1 MIKHVPNGPD
11 RFQTSILNVPYF
23 STDRQ
28 KQYKYK
34 RYMFGYK
41 LKLRYTLTGKEFN
54 NASYMNRFTTIFK
67 RIVRATIIL
76 PSRNYKIVITS
87 RWAFTDSFLRNST
100 TLSQLHRLHK
110 VKR

>member
-1 MIKHVPNGPD
+1 MIKHVPTGPD

-28 KQYKYK
+28 KQYKYR

-41 LKLRYTLTGKEFN
+41 LKLRSTLTANEFN

-67 RIVRATIIL
+67 RIVTATIIL
-76 PSRNYKIVITS
+76 PSCNYEIVK
-87 RWAFTDSFLRNST
+87 F
-100 TLSQLHRLHK
+100 
-110 VKR
+110 